1 MSEQS
6 CQALIISNREAQLK
20 AEKCRKTKGK
30 ALIKGEKMWSIKKKM
45 KTLLKVTTVHTSV
58 FFLLVSPVSIYAEDD
73 AKDSSVSGG
82 QIVLGIMN
90 QVGGAVIQGYQQNI
104 ARMQAQQQ
112 MGGLQPQLFPSKFF
126 PACGMP
132 KAVTDYPAN
141 ACQAP
146 ANPQDQLGMQTQSQ
160 FKQLA
165 YSHENF
171 YENLLAVGQNSRAPQ
186 GVECLKAN
194 AKQALSQFQS
204 KINALQQLQDK
215 VKKETQVFRDQ
226 NKRLLEEM
234 DSEASELYGE
244 TGRDLKANTK
254 KMHDY
259 FTPQCQRVLTNANL
273 TNAPKSGGLLGLR
286 DNTLAPSKEKAN
298 DIKNN
303 EGKLRAD
310 LDYQLKTIKKQ
321 IEQDGVEAWQFNPG
335 EIVGRGRNPFL
346 GMQQTLKSE
355 KDKFDREVNR
365 IRKIVQE
372 EVGYR
377 LPPLDSN
384 FRYNMQ
390 SFSKNAKQFFRKKE
404 INECVTMSGSGVGLD
419 VNKILE
425 GLRQE
430 STNSEGTTVIAY
442 RKSLKNILES
452 DAFIEEK
459 LEAIRRLDSKFGAG
473 VITVRYSDA
482 SANQIQETPYGLFR
496 KQVQMCESYI
506 SQDNTYSKNNTNQ
519 KSIAEKIDRADRY
532 IKKIMGLEKSFSS
545 NLVNSI
551 RDQVENCN
559 GQPMESGSC
568 VAGSDDLMNPK
579 SQSFCIAHA
588 TTCADQV
595 NNCYQ
600 QVEQVVA
607 QKEQK
612 IKTLGANWDR
622 NVTALVARQEQI
634 LQSVKAQVTR
644 DAEFIRR
651 FIPGSEYA
659 FPKDLFVPMPEDKK
673 HPKFG
678 ILMKGGGDLKEIENL
693 PKKLE
698 ELKGMLAQQAKAV
711 EKELNQYIADQ
722 EKAIQ
727 GNMKRWSKIAK
738 ACEKAEQGSQKMAAD
753 AYKAQ
758 QEEYGKA
765 AQFCKKYNMLREN
778 PGAGCGQAKSLAED
792 VMEASSYVNPNVGPV
807 ALQYDSY
814 CKSVNNEGDDS
825 EKPSSEDLVLNFKE
839 ACSSNGNTWT
849 TARREII
856 EDVIERYEDDIP
868 SSDKSALES
877 FAAGTSMDAPTLSSD
892 FRKTQV
898 YKKYLRGVVN
908 ASGMSI
914 GQYTLPS
921 GVTLPSELSQYET
934 QLNDFRNNGNGDI
947 CKGYKAQLARN
958 ILDACDQ
965 VPDGQSVN
973 GCINEQKN
981 KPLEQEPFTNVGR
994 TIASIDNI
1002 PTSSAS
1008 GKIGE
1013 SFEDTPCMAQMQTG
1027 GRNGLD
1033 SFDADILGEDA
1044 LDFLRSGS
1052 FAR

>member
-1 MSEQS
+1 
-6 CQALIISNREAQLK
+6 
-20 AEKCRKTKGK
+20 
-30 ALIKGEKMWSIKKKM
+30 MWSIKKKM

-58 FFLLVSPVSIYAEDD
+58 FFLLVSPVSIYAKDD
-73 AKDSSVSGG
+73 DDKNDSVSGG
-82 QIVLGIMN
+82 QIALGIMN
-90 QVGGAVIQGYQQNI
+90 QVGGAVIQGYQQNL

-146 ANPQDQLGMQTQSQ
+146 ANPQDMVGMQTQAQ

-186 GVECLKAN
+186 GIECLKAN
-194 AKQALSQFQS
+194 SKQALSQFQS

-215 VKKETQVFRDQ
+215 IKKETQVFRDQ

-259 FTPQCQRVLTNANL
+259 FSPQCQRVLGNANL
-273 TNAPKSGGLLGLR
+273 TSAPRSGGLLGLR

-310 LDYQLKTIKKQ
+310 LDYQLKEIKKQ

-355 KDKFDREVNR
+355 KDKFDREVSR

-384 FRYNMQ
+384 FRYNMK
-390 SFSKNAKQFFRKKE
+390 SFSRNAKQFFRKKE

-419 VNKILE
+419 VNKVLE

-459 LEAIRRLDSKFGAG
+459 LEAIRRLDAKFGPG

-496 KQVQMCESYI
+496 KQVQMCENYI

-559 GQPMESGSC
+559 GQPMEAGAC
-568 VAGSDDLMNPK
+568 VAGSDKMMNPK

-722 EKAIQ
+722 EKAVQ
-727 GNMKRWSKIAK
+727 DNMKRWSKIAK
-738 ACEKAEQGSQKMAAD
+738 DCEKAEKGSQKMAAD
-753 AYKAQ
+753 QYKAQ
-758 QEEYGKA
+758 QDEYGKA

-807 ALQYDSY
+807 ALQYDKY

-825 EKPSSEDLVLNFKE
+825 SESPSNDDFVLNFKDACEGAGDNWNE
-839 ACSSNGNTWT
+839 ARSDIVGDIVDRFEDDISSSDK
-849 TARREII
+849 
-856 EDVIERYEDDIP
+856 DVIEGILAG
-868 SSDKSALES
+868 SKSTSD
-877 FAAGTSMDAPTLSSD
+877 LSSD
-892 FRKTQV
+892 FRSSQV
-898 YKKYLRGVVN
+898 YRKYLRKVLSPSTISVSPFELP
-908 ASGMSI
+908 A
-914 GQYTLPS
+914 TLPS
-921 GVTLPSELSQYET
+921 GATAATYSDYVNALSNYQSSS
-934 QLNDFRNNGNGDI
+934 D
-947 CKGYKAQLARN
+947 KGLCQAYKAKLARN
-958 ILDACDQ
+958 VLEACTKEGLSGT
-965 VPDGQSVN
+965 VSN
-973 GCINEQKN
+973 CINSEKD
-981 KPLEQEPFTNVGR
+981 KELSDTAFVSVGR
-994 TIASIDNI
+994 AIASIDNI

-1013 SFEDTPCMAQMQTG
+1013 AFEDTPCMAQMQTG

-1033 SFDADILGEDA
+1033 SFDAGILGEDA
-1044 LDFLRSGS
+1044 MDFLRSGS